1 MTQEAVWNLGI
12 DRRPSWIWA
21 GNGVRQGCPYGESW
35 EVSPVPGGMARLIDH
50 AANPEAFNEW
60 LAWAMG
66 YTDPAEE
73 TFIGEGMNPG
83 D

>member
-1 MTQEAVWNLGI
+1 
-12 DRRPSWIWA
+12 
-21 GNGVRQGCPYGESW
+21 
-35 EVSPVPGGMARLIDH
+35 MARLIDH
-50 AANPEAFNEW
+50 AANSEAFNEW

-73 TFIGEGMNPG
+73 TFIGEGMNLG